1 MFCTPSPPSTG
12 TRTTFPTPVALS
24 RRAIVWSRTIKAHT
38 VVYTVGLA
46 YTYTSTA
53 IHPQPVRHAVSL
65 LGEALQLG
73 RGGVGEFI
81 AHKHNQTLSPAHTHS
96 LSHKRTH
103 THTLVLCT
111 LLLLSFSRRSR
122 SQVAQHGKAFASEV
136 RVSGSVARLLVS
148 WLCGRCGLQRNR
160 L

>member
-12 TRTTFPTPVALS
+12 TRTTFPTPVAFS

-46 YTYTSTA
+46 YTYTSTT

-81 AHKHNQTLSPAHTHS
+81 AHKHNQTLTPAHTHS
-96 LSHKRTH
+96 LSQTH
-103 THTLVLCT
+103 THTHTCFVYDFVT
-111 LLLLSFSRRSR
+111 LFFSSLSLSGCSARESFCFRGSRLWLGRS
-122 SQVAQHGKAFASEV
+122 S
-136 RVSGSVARLLVS
+136 ARILAVWSL
-148 WLCGRCGLQRNR
+148 RPAKE
-160 L
+160 